1 MNSNV
6 NRKVSTKSNLIAF
19 IFLICY
25 LGSSFVYYGFMAMM
39 FRVVSN
45 GLIFCGFSKFL
56 INCVKKYRGRFNV
69 KSIVIYIVCISFI
82 YVFGFAFLKNSID
95 LLFNNRVEIVSNDY
109 FVSRVRKS
117 RGRRRGNSYDYY
129 LYFKDNNIKLE
140 IDSDDY
146 YKMNEISNDNVN
158 LRVLYWKYSKV
169 IDVLEFKDN

>member
-1 MNSNV
+1 MNINV

-25 LGSSFVYYGFMAMM
+25 LGSSFIYYGFIAMM

-82 YVFGFAFLKNSID
+82 YVFGFSFLKNSID
-95 LLFNNRVEIVSNDY
+95 LLFNNKDEIVSNDY

-117 RGRRRGNSYDYY
+117 RRRRSGSSYDYY
-129 LYFKDNNIKLE
+129 LYFKDNNIRLE
-140 IDSDDY
+140 IGSDDY
-146 YKMNEISNDNVN
+146 YKLSEIVNDDSNI
-158 LRVLYWKYSKV
+158 RVSYWKYSEV